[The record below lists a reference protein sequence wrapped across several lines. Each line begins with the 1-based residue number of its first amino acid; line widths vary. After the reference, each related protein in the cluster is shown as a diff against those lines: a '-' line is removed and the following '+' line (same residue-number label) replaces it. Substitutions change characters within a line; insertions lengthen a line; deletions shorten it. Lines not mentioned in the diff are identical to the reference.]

1 MTRPVLLASS
11 VETVSVEVNTGA
23 ERRRCGSAGTADVEY
38 RPQVGV
44 LAGVGRSCG
53 PKCSDLDFATELA
66 AYRAPLAVME
76 NFDFLD
82 TSRIYVLGFSNGG
95 GFALLVADDS
105 PVSKQEK

>member
-1 MTRPVLLASS
+1 
-11 VETVSVEVNTGA
+11 
-23 ERRRCGSAGTADVEY
+23 
-38 RPQVGV
+38 
-44 LAGVGRSCG
+44 
-53 PKCSDLDFATELA
+53 
-66 AYRAPLAVME
+66 ME